1 MAKNMALTIDN
12 NYSPNF
18 DVKKRLKNSVKF
30 IIIHYTGM
38 KKESE
43 AISRLLDFNSKVS
56 CHYFVKNNGNI
67 IRMVPDSYLAWHAG
81 KSKWKKFKS
90 LNKYSIGIEINNP
103 GHDCGYKS
111 FSQKQVK
118 SLLFLIKYLKKTFNI
133 DRKNILGHSDIAPER
148 KKDPGEKFPW
158 SFLAKN
164 KIINWHS
171 LDLNRLKKLRKVRIN
186 KKLEQEFIRN
196 LYKIGYC
203 RISGC
208 NREKSSKILTTAFQ
222 RKYRNQLIDGKIDH
236 ECFLISKNILK
247 AN

>member
-1 MAKNMALTIDN
+1 
-12 NYSPNF
+12 
-18 DVKKRLKNSVKF
+18 
-30 IIIHYTGM
+30 M
-38 KKESE
+38 KKESN

-56 CHYFVKNNGNI
+56 CHYFIKNNGNI
-67 IRMVPDSYLAWHAG
+67 IRMVPDSYSAWHAG

-103 GHDCGYKS
+103 GHDHGYKS
-111 FSQKQVK
+111 FGQKQVK
-118 SLLFLIKYLKKTFNI
+118 SLLFLIKDLKKTFKI
-133 DRKNILGHSDIAPER
+133 DRKDILGHSDIAPDR

-164 KIINWHS
+164 KIINWHG

-186 KKLEQEFIRN
+186 KKLEQAFIRN

-203 RISGC
+203 RISGH
-208 NREKSSKILTTAFQ
+208 NREKSNKILTTAFQ

-247 AN
+247 AK

>member
-1 MAKNMALTIDN
+1 MALLTIN

-18 DVKKRLKNSVKF
+18 DTKKRLKNSIKF

-43 AISRLLDFNSKVS
+43 AISRLLDYNSKVS
-56 CHYFVKNNGNI
+56 CHYFIKNNGNV
-67 IRMVPDSYLAWHAG
+67 IRMVPDSYTAWHAG

-90 LNKYSIGIEINNP
+90 LNKNSIGIEINNP
-103 GHDCGYKS
+103 GHDHGYKS

-118 SLLFLIKYLKKTFNI
+118 SLLFLIKDLKKKFNI
-133 DRKNILGHSDIAPER
+133 DGENVLAHSDIAPDR

-158 SFLAKN
+158 LVLAKN
-164 KIINWHS
+164 NIIRWHS
-171 LDLNRLKKLRKVRIN
+171 LDFNELKKSRKVRIN
-186 KKLEQEFIRN
+186 KKSEQAFIKN

-203 RISGC
+203 RISQHSE
-208 NREKSSKILTTAFQ
+208 EKSNKILTTAFQ
-222 RKYRNQLIDGKIDH
+222 RKYRNQLINGKIDH

-247 AN
+247 AK